1 MYIGM
6 IQAMRDYLIE
16 LNTDMQQG
24 LGTTSPFPLASVPPD
39 DVLNASIMACM
50 AFLTSDLREFSQ
62 YLPEENA
69 PAMDPDMEVDPD
81 MAGLSYYV
89 NLAMIIGRHS

>member
-16 LNTDMQQG
+16 LNTSMQQH
-24 LGTTSPFPLASVPPD
+24 LGTTSPFPLASVPED
-39 DVLNASIMACM
+39 DMFTADMRECM
-50 AFLTSDLREFSQ
+50 AYLTSDLREFLQ

-69 PAMDPDMEVDPD
+69 PAMDPDMEVDPG
-81 MAGLSYYV
+81 MASFSYYA
-89 NLAMIIGRHS
+89 NLAIIIGRHS